1 MNARLAWIIPLAA
14 LLLGGV
20 WTQKTWARYQAL
32 VAEAQ
37 SLQARRDALEAQLL
51 SPAQRAQPLPPAR
64 LSELYHVILQTLE
77 ASGATLNAFTPSP
90 PQIHLTLEGPYEA
103 VVRFLEALS
112 GLDYPIW
119 IEGYTLTPLT
129 PRGDRLTLEL
139 ALGVRLEDTPSEE
152 ETP

>member
-37 SLQARRDALEAQLL
+37 SLQARRD
-51 SPAQRAQPLPPAR
+51 AQRAQPLPPAR